1 MVEVR
6 VVATRDSFDGWNN
19 LSQINHLINKRMNNH
34 NSSHGHTLWLH
45 PQNPKEFFMQLL
57 HVDSAITGA
66 NSVSRQ
72 LTAQI
77 VAAYKASNPATEVT
91 YLDLVANTPA
101 HFTMDAMTPRTGQT
115 EGLSEAQK
123 RENAV
128 SEQLV
133 SQFLA
138 ADVVVI
144 GAPLYNFSIPTQLKA
159 WIDRLAQPGRTF
171 QYTANGP
178 EGLAKGKTVIVAST
192 RGGVY
197 STSEGG
203 QAMEHQE
210 SYLKVVF
217 GFFGITD
224 VRFVRAEGVAMG
236 PDAKAAALASA
247 EVEITNHTG
256 AAANQASV
264 AQAA

>member
-1 MVEVR
+1 
-6 VVATRDSFDGWNN
+6 
-19 LSQINHLINKRMNNH
+19 
-34 NSSHGHTLWLH
+34 
-45 PQNPKEFFMQLL
+45 MQLL
-57 HVDSAITGA
+57 HIDSAITGA
-66 NSVSRQ
+66 QSVSRQ
-72 LTAQI
+72 LTAQV
-77 VAAYKASNPATEVT
+77 VAAYKASHPDVQVS
-91 YLDLVANTPA
+91 YLDLVANAPA
-101 HFTMDAMTPRTGQT
+101 HFTMDAMAPRTGQT
-115 EGLSEAQK
+115 DGLSDAQK

-144 GAPLYNFSIPTQLKA
+144 GAPFYNFSIPSQLKA
-159 WIDRLAQPGRTF
+159 WIDRLAQAGRTF
-171 QYTANGP
+171 KYTDKGP
-178 EGLAKGKTVIVAST
+178 VGLAGGKTVIVASS

-197 STSEGG
+197 SASEGG

-247 EVEITNHTG
+247 HVDITTHTSV
-256 AAANQASV
+256 AANQASV
-264 AQAA
+264 SQAA